1 MKKIITK
8 DNYRKYL
15 NIDLFLIIIC
25 LFVLISYQSYAF
37 YYDKYSFKYI
47 SSKVGNFLSEHG
59 DISLLINIEN
69 GTRNGE
75 KHYKIVS
82 SIPDNGYVYKSS
94 ICKNGSTINY
104 DEKIH
109 AMKINATKKDECY
122 AYFDLERDADLVMT
136 IMVEK
141 SVNSN
146 EYIESDVIPLYGYSY
161 SSANCDNGSNITYD
175 EKNRK
180 LYLTSSTLD
189 KCQIY
194 FKKLE
199 SNIDALVYLNN
210 NGVLE
215 LVTELDETKKYIINS
230 KSKCRLNREDV
241 SSTISIEGRNIIID
255 APNNSKCD
263 VILDINNE

>member
-1 MKKIITK
+1 MFREKITYFTTYIA
-8 DNYRKYL
+8 
-15 NIDLFLIIIC
+15 FE
-25 LFVLISYQSYAF
+25 SY
-37 YYDKYSFKYI
+37 K

-75 KHYKIVS
+75 KNYKIVS
-82 SIPDNGYVYKSS
+82 SIPDNGYIYKSS
-94 ICKNGSTINY
+94 TCKNGSTINY
-104 DEKIH
+104 DEEKPV
-109 AMKINATKKDECY
+109 MKINKPTKKDECY
-122 AYFDLERDADLVMT
+122 AYFDFERDADLVMT

-141 SVNSN
+141 AVNSN
-146 EYIESDVIPLYGYSY
+146 EYIENDVIPLYGYSY
-161 SSANCDNGSNITYD
+161 STATCENGSNITYD
-175 EKNRK
+175 EASTK
-180 LYLTSSTLD
+180 LYLSSSTLD

-215 LVTELDETKKYIINS
+215 LVTELDETKKYTVNS

-241 SSTISIEGRNIIID
+241 S
-255 APNNSKCD
+255 A
-263 VILDINNE
+263 VQLL